1 LKQLNFQAAVLQAVK
16 DSSETIADLQAMQ
29 LSKGQTKQGG
39 ELPYYSK
46 SSIENFGKQP
56 GPWKLFD
63 TGSLYRAL
71 KVVEINP
78 SGWTITT
85 ESETAKLIFPKLA
98 KKGYKRTD
106 VLGLNPET
114 RKGGATN
121 EPLAPTIRR
130 NLFKDMRKQ
139 TGIKF

>member
-1 LKQLNFQAAVLQAVK
+1 VLQAVK
-16 DSSETIADLQAMQ
+16 DSSDVISDLQAIQ

-78 SGWTITT
+78 NGWTITT
-85 ESETAKLIFPKLA
+85 DSQTASLIFPRLA

-106 VLGLNPET
+106 VLGLSLET
-114 RKGGATN
+114 RKGGQSN
-121 EPLAPTIRR
+121 ESLLPTIRR
-130 NLFKDMRKQ
+130 NLMKDIRKQ
-139 TGIKF
+139 TELKL